1 MRDAC
6 TARGPSRQNNYKT
19 VKKWE
24 ERGAVGETP
33 LHLALIYNIKDT
45 HDWLVDELWEKK
57 PKLRTLQYDSSLI
70 PEEKKS
76 SKEDQNELYDGEN
89 VSSPPVWREGV
100 RSRVQLILCREPI
113 L

>member
-6 TARGPSRQNNYKT
+6 TARGPSRQNNYKKALE
-19 VKKWE
+19 KKWE

-33 LHLALIYNIKDT
+33 LHLALLYNEKDT
-45 HDWLVDELWEKK
+45 HDWLVNELWDKK
-57 PKLRTLQYDSSLI
+57 TELRTLKYDS
-70 PEEKKS
+70 KKS
-76 SKEDQNELYDGEN
+76 SKEGQTAPVYDGEN

-100 RSRVQLILCREPI
+100 RSRVHLILCREPI